1 MSSGRRSKAEDPKDI
16 LVVDPKLPPA
26 EKRVPKHL
34 TKKQKAVFV
43 KWGFTKALLNEVICD
58 SGWDQVDINNYVLRY
73 NGMVNP
79 EMAHLSPELDL
90 DMRRSIQTVIRARL
104 VMPAGT
110 KPPSAQERTLSPNW
124 DRNLRRQANQSRGLT
139 QDNQSQEPPRVM
151 ILSRIDERRPS
162 RRKRRMPCVQTREE

>member
-1 MSSGRRSKAEDPKDI
+1 MSSGRRSKAEDPKDN

-26 EKRVPKHL
+26 AKRAPKHL

-90 DMRRSIQTVIRARL
+90 DMRRSMQTVIQARL
-104 VMPAGT
+104 VTPAKQ
-110 KPPSAQERTLSPNW
+110 KPPSTGEDPQPQLGS
-124 DRNLRRQANQSRGLT
+124 
-139 QDNQSQEPPRVM
+139 EPPKTG
-151 ILSRIDERRPS
+151 RPKS
-162 RRKRRMPCVQTREE
+162 GTDPGQSKPGTSKGDDSLKNR